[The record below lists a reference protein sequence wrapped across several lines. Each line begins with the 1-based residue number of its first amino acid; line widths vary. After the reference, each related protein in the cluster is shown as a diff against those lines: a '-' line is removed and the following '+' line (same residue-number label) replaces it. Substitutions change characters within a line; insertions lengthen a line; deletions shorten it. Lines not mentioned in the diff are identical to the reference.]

1 MERKSLLAGTPQE
14 VIITICKGELR
25 AGGAER
31 GGHPI
36 SLLWHKDETLHHTT
50 RLHVACT
57 YAEMQGDERAHTHR
71 RRLSLGLRLL
81 QRISWREASTWMLL
95 YDALLFDSAFFDC
108 YKIFTGRFVEWVKYQ
123 PLWDGQKWGK
133 QSNDKNRNRAKRMEK
148 QSKMTERWW

>member
-1 MERKSLLAGTPQE
+1 MTEDGYERMERKSLLAGTPQE

-57 YAEMQGDERAHTHR
+57 YAQMQGDEHAHTQTQTFSGPQAAAENFLKR
-71 RRLSLGLRLL
+71 GEQL
-81 QRISWREASTWMLL
+81 
-95 YDALLFDSAFFDC
+95 DAV
-108 YKIFTGRFVEWVKYQ
+108 I
-123 PLWDGQKWGK
+123 
-133 QSNDKNRNRAKRMEK
+133 
-148 QSKMTERWW
+148 